1 MMKRSDS
8 WLWLIPLALAIGCGN
23 DDSVN
28 ASASLSGTDS
38 DAPTTG
44 TDSGGTASMTN
55 GMMSGTQTDGSET
68 GADTDSTTGMQS
80 DTDSNS
86 QSGTGDT
93 EGATGTESDSDS
105 EATGTTGGI
114 EPPEIPTDPPG
125 EETGPC
131 EPGELRACYTGNP
144 QTYLVGL
151 CYPGIQEC
159 VAIDLDYGEWGPCED
174 EQLPTNDVC
183 DGFDNDCDG
192 MVDEDLGSTNCGLG
206 LCNHDEPNCVDGL
219 LNECDPDLGAMF
231 EVCDGI
237 DNDCDGDIDEGL
249 GEEVVEC
256 GLGQCEHTV
265 TDCEGTTP
273 ECNPFE
279 GATTEQCDGID
290 NDCDGDTDE
299 EIDDITCGLGECEHT
314 IPGCI
319 GGVPQMCDPFEGQSV
334 EICDGL
340 DNDCDGLTDEDQG
353 EWQCGDLECTVTVPQ
368 CIDGVPQP
376 ESSCVPEPG
385 GEEICGN
392 GQDDNC
398 DGEDPPCAETYLV
411 GTDTT
416 SRPIDV
422 VWMIDSSGSM
432 QGEIDTVLAELND
445 FADALDAAGGSNAL
459 HLIADRGADAFEMC
473 VQPPLGGANCADNPP
488 RFYQYDTNGGNTI
501 SMVHS
506 SNALGRAIQ
515 QRSTWAPR
523 LQANSHIAF
532 IVTSDDDGDDPAWIA
547 PNDDSETDDC
557 TSTNLITNATFQN
570 YCRFDDGTDTYTS
583 LAFDLLPRLGFISF
597 MQNYFPTHVAGDDW
611 TFYSIVGDTG
621 TAVLSGGDDAFEFD
635 CGAQSVETSDEYVKL
650 SLYTNVQDQMIPIC
664 NMNWNLAGL
673 ASAIASNVPSDTY
686 VLDGTPPG
694 NCAAINPATISVVV
708 NGIPMNAAD
717 WSYDAPSCTVT
728 INNNVP
734 TVGDNVVVVY
744 DNF

>member
-1 MMKRSDS
+1 
-8 WLWLIPLALAIGCGN
+8 L
-23 DDSVN
+23 
-28 ASASLSGTDS
+28 
-38 DAPTTG
+38 
-44 TDSGGTASMTN
+44 
-55 GMMSGTQTDGSET
+55 
-68 GADTDSTTGMQS
+68 
-80 DTDSNS
+80 
-86 QSGTGDT
+86 
-93 EGATGTESDSDS
+93 
-105 EATGTTGGI
+105 
-114 EPPEIPTDPPG
+114 
-125 EETGPC
+125 C
-131 EPGELRACYTGNP
+131 E
-144 QTYLVGL
+144 
-151 CYPGIQEC
+151 
-159 VAIDLDYGEWGPCED
+159 
-174 EQLPTNDVC
+174 
-183 DGFDNDCDG
+183 
-192 MVDEDLGSTNCGLG
+192 
-206 LCNHDEPNCVDGL
+206 
-219 LNECDPDLGAMF
+219 
-231 EVCDGI
+231 
-237 DNDCDGDIDEGL
+237 
-249 GEEVVEC
+249 
-256 GLGQCEHTV
+256 
-265 TDCEGTTP
+265 
-273 ECNPFE
+273 
-279 GATTEQCDGID
+279 
-290 NDCDGDTDE
+290 
-299 EIDDITCGLGECEHT
+299 
-314 IPGCI
+314 
-319 GGVPQMCDPFEGQSV
+319 PFEGQSV
-334 EICDGL
+334 EMCDGL